1 MGTDYQ
7 VVKLFQFQ
15 QTWRICQECCRICQD
30 CCICYEIHLHLYC
43 NISIFDVVKLIGF
56 MASKHFVKST
66 TVSTVDKDTGEI
78 INTESS
84 KVIKV
89 NMGKQEEF
97 FMTYCHYLSSF
108 YELKYADDIKIII
121 KLNEWAQFETGIVD
135 LTASKRLDITSELG
149 IRNDAISK
157 SLKRL
162 RDNRLIFGERGSYQ
176 INPIIFWKGDRAK
189 RKELLEGD
197 GLKLEF
203 SYNIDKEL

>member
-1 MGTDYQ
+1 
-7 VVKLFQFQ
+7 
-15 QTWRICQECCRICQD
+15 
-30 CCICYEIHLHLYC
+30 
-43 NISIFDVVKLIGF
+43 

-135 LTASKRLDITSELG
+135 LTANKRLEITNELG

-162 RDNRLIFGERGSYQ
+162 RDNKLIFGERGSYQ

-189 RKELLEGD
+189 RRELLEGD

-203 SYNIDKEL
+203 SFNIDKEL

>member
-7 VVKLFQFQ
+7 GVKLFQFQ

-43 NISIFDVVKLIGF
+43 NMCIFDGVKLIGF

-97 FMTYCHYLSSF
+97 FMTYCHYLSS
-108 YELKYADDIKIII
+108 Y
-121 KLNEWAQFETGIVD
+121 
-135 LTASKRLDITSELG
+135 
-149 IRNDAISK
+149 
-157 SLKRL
+157 
-162 RDNRLIFGERGSYQ
+162 
-176 INPIIFWKGDRAK
+176 
-189 RKELLEGD
+189 
-197 GLKLEF
+197 
-203 SYNIDKEL
+203 